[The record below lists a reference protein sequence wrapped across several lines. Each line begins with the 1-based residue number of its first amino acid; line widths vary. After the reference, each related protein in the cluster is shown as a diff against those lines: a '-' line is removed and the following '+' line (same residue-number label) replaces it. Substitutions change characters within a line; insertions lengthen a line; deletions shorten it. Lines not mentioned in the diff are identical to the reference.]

1 MNGQQN
7 NNESNKDDIKI
18 EYNNGII
25 SIKYTLKSQNSIPPI
40 SVQPKVII
48 EVLKKQEIANI
59 DDIVK
64 TEKNNEITIYYF
76 KTKVEFIGADYQEI
90 KNLTDIPSKYEL
102 CKFSQSVIFNLINN
116 FVCVFEDN
124 VQIKFCKF
132 EQDITFS
139 QCVFKKNLT
148 IYNCEFQSNAN
159 FGSARFEGN
168 FVSNNVVYHQN
179 VNFHNAFFEN
189 TPIFTA
195 SSFLNI
201 QLVDFVNVKNHLIEF
216 KQIKDF
222 VKENFL
228 NQTELINEIR
238 DSYRAIKNTLIQQN
252 NLLDASQ
259 WHKLELYTKEIELDS
274 KKPNIFSRDGI
285 DKIVLSFYRHTS
297 DHHTDLLKILN
308 NIMMLIALFGIFSLV
323 LVLIA
328 TNENPP
334 ETLGIVSHI
343 WDFSQVSNIQNQ
355 QKIFYVVG
363 QIPASLEWN
372 DYCGCKI
379 WGEISFI
386 LGFCAFFILGF
397 LGLLCLQKCVYIY
410 RCVIGLSYLIVLVIL
425 AIKPALLL
433 PIFGKL
439 LDESLKVNFPAFT
452 SLSIVYAI
460 LMFLLLFSLQKTAR
474 KNSIVPS

>member
-1 MNGQQN
+1 MS
-7 NNESNKDDIKI
+7 EIILKI
-18 EYNNGII
+18 EKQTIKAQIGNTELPDSYDNIQCILKDIAHYYPNLIQISRTNRNTHI
-25 SIKYTLKSQNSIPPI
+25 SINILLRIIGEETNIPIIFGILGDALKTTFKQGI
-40 SVQPKVII
+40 
-48 EVLKKQEIANI
+48 VLQCRYFMQDVSFQEC
-59 DDIVK
+59 
-64 TEKNNEITIYYF
+64 E
-76 KTKVEFIGADYQEI
+76 
-90 KNLTDIPSKYEL
+90 
-102 CKFSQSVIFNLINN
+102 
-116 FVCVFEDN
+116 FEDN
-124 VQIKFCKF
+124 FSAMGCNFYK
-132 EQDITFS
+132 DILFD
-139 QCVFKKNLT
+139 KA
-148 IYNCEFQSNAN
+148 EFQRFFIASKSIFHKQISFWNAKFSEIPN
-159 FGSARFEGN
+159 FSGVGFIECN
-168 FVSNNVVYHQN
+168 L
-179 VNFHNAFFEN
+179 VNFINAKIKKDSFGDLVQLAEN
-189 TPIFTA
+189 ETG
-195 SSFLNI
+195 
-201 QLVDFVNVKNHLIEF
+201 HLEQNKAQSI
-216 KQIKDF
+216 IKD
-222 VKENFL
+222 L
-228 NQTELINEIR
+228 R
-238 DSYRAIKNTLIQQN
+238 DSYRAVKNTLIQQN

-259 WHKLELYTKEIELDS
+259 WHKLELYCKEIELDS
-274 KKPNIFSRDGI
+274 KKPNIFSRDWI
-285 DKIVLSFYRHTS
+285 DKWVLRFYRHTS

-363 QIPASLEWN
+363 QIPTSLEWN

-379 WGEISFI
+379 WGEVSFI
-386 LGFCAFFILGF
+386 FGVCIFFILAF

-410 RCVIGLSYLIVLVIL
+410 RCVISLSYLIVLVIL